1 MGTPYMGEI
10 KIISWNYP
18 PKGWAFCSGQLM
30 QINQNQALFSLFGTQ
45 FGGDGRVTFGLP
57 DLRGRAPIHMG
68 QGFNI
73 GQAGG
78 EEFHTLSQSE
88 MPAHNHLMQA
98 STIDAND
105 TNIRTPP
112 PNLTPNILARNTG
125 NMYAPNVS
133 GGAVAMQPP
142 TISNTGGSQPHE
154 NRQPYLVLN
163 FIVALQGVFPSRN

>member
-10 KIISWNYP
+10 KIISWNFP
-18 PKGWAFCSGQLM
+18 PKGWAFANGQFLP
-30 QINQNQALFSLFGTQ
+30 INQNQALFSLFGTQ
-45 FGGDGRVTFGLP
+45 FGGNGQTTFALP
-57 DLRGRAPIHMG
+57 DMRGRAPIHMG
-68 QGFNI
+68 QGFII

-78 EEFHTLSQSE
+78 EEFHTLTQSE
-88 MPAHNHLMQA
+88 LSAHNHFMQA
-98 STIDAND
+98 SQTTADS

-112 PNLTPNILARNTG
+112 PNLVPNILAANQG
-125 NMYAPNVS
+125 NMFATDVS

-142 TISNTGGSQPHE
+142 TISNYGGSQPHE